1 MRILILGADGY
12 LGWPSCMYFSL
23 KGHYVYGI
31 DSLVKQ
37 KISKKINSGPLN
49 KYINIR
55 KRISEFKKIYK
66 KKINFIKGDCTNYR
80 FLKKSINKIKPD
92 VIIHFAEQ
100 PSAPYSMRDFNSA
113 NFTLRNNLLSTFNL
127 IWCVKDIKKKPHI
140 IKLGTMGEYGTPNID
155 IEEGWL
161 KVNHNNRS
169 HTFIYPR
176 EAGSLYHTTKVLD
189 TDLLWFYV
197 RLYGI
202 KVTDLMQGPVYGHKI
217 NEINEQNLFP
227 SFHYDDYFGTA
238 LNRFIVQAVEG
249 IPLTVYGK
257 GEQIRGYLNINDTLQ
272 CIDIA
277 IKNPPKYGKMNI
289 LNQFT
294 QKFKVIELAE
304 MVKRAGKK
312 IGLKVDIRK
321 IKNPRKE
328 KEKHYYNAKHSKFKK
343 LGLRPHLLDTN
354 SLILMLRYVRK
365 NKTKINKK
373 IIFPRINWNT

>member
-23 KGHYVYGI
+23 KGHSVYGI

-55 KRISEFKKIYK
+55 KRISEFKKIYN

-113 NFTLRNNLLSTFNL
+113 NFTLRNNLISTFNL
-127 IWCVKDIKKKPHI
+127 IWAVKDLKKKPHI

-161 KVNHNNRS
+161 KVKHKKRS
-169 HTFIYPR
+169 HTFLYPR
-176 EAGSLYHTTKVLD
+176 QGSSLYHTTKVLD

-197 RLYGI
+197 RIYGI
-202 KVTDLMQGPVYGHKI
+202 KVTDLMQGPVYGFKI
-217 NEINEQNLFP
+217 DKVKEQELYP
-227 SFHYDDYFGTA
+227 SFYYDDYFGTV
-238 LNRFIVQAVEG
+238 LNRFIVQAVKG
-249 IPLTVYGK
+249 VPLTVYGK
-257 GEQIRGYLNINDTLQ
+257 GGQVRGYLNLNDTLE
-272 CIDIA
+272 CINLA
-277 IKNPPKYGKMNI
+277 IKNPPKKYGLNI
-289 LNQFT
+289 FNQFT
-294 QKFKVIELAE
+294 QQFKVNDLAE
-304 MVKRAGKK
+304 MVKKAGEK
-312 IGLKVDIRK
+312 IGIKVKIK
-321 IKNPRKE
+321 NIKNPRKE
-328 KEKHYYNAKHSKFKK
+328 LEEHYYKAKNSKFKK
-343 LGLRPHLLDTN
+343 IGLKPHLLN
-354 SLILMLRYVRK
+354 IKMLISMLNFAKMNK
-365 NKTKINKK
+365 NRIDNR
-373 IIFPRINWNT
+373 IIFPRFYWNK